1 MLRKKVEIEGKSF
14 TLGEATAGVL
24 EDAQDAEAAMKGTP
38 TDKRDKLALMRRVI
52 AHCLC
57 QGGFSISAEELA
69 QRFTYSELA
78 ELWFAA
84 MEVSGVVLQV
94 KEGEA
99 PGP

>member
-1 MLRKKVEIEGKSF
+1 
-14 TLGEATAGVL
+14 
-24 EDAQDAEAAMKGTP
+24 
-38 TDKRDKLALMRRVI
+38 MRRVI

-57 QGGFSISAEELA
+57 QGGFSVNAQELA
-69 QRFTYSELA
+69 QQFTYSELA
-78 ELWFAA
+78 ELWFSA